1 MIRLF
6 KILMLGILLTVMASC
21 DRYNVQEV
29 LLSRE
34 DISLTWKKE
43 PQVVYEPLTWQLG
56 YNAGRNEFRVNDDSM
71 ANYFI
76 FRSNVRPDTEG
87 QEVTAYVEW
96 TVRTNIKRYQNLKF
110 EVRKVSPDGRVWLW
124 NKSQKVGVTVYY
136 LE

>member
-124 NKSQKVGVTVYY
+124 NKSQKVGVTLYY

>member
-1 MIRLF
+1 MRGL
-6 KILMLGILLTVMASC
+6 KILIFGLFLLVMASC
-21 DRYNVQEV
+21 DRYDVQEV

-34 DISLTWKKE
+34 DISLTWRKT
-43 PQVVYEPLTWQLG
+43 PQLVYDPLTWQLG
-56 YNAGRNEFRVNDDSM
+56 YNAGRNEVRVNDDSM
-71 ANYFI
+71 ANYFV

-96 TVRTNIKRYQNLKF
+96 TVRASVKRYQNLKF

-124 NKSQKVGVTVYY
+124 NKSQKVGVTIYY

>member
-71 ANYFI
+71 ANYFV
-76 FRSNVRPDTEG
+76 FRSNARPDTEG

-124 NKSQKVGVTVYY
+124 NKSQKVGVTLYY

>member
-6 KILMLGILLTVMASC
+6 KILMLGILLTAMASC

-43 PQVVYEPLTWQLG
+43 PQVVYDPLTWQLG

-124 NKSQKVGVTVYY
+124 NKSQKVGVTLYY

>member
-6 KILMLGILLTVMASC
+6 KILMLGILTAAMASC

-124 NKSQKVGVTVYY
+124 NKSQKVGVTLYY

>member
-1 MIRLF
+1 MRGL
-6 KILMLGILLTVMASC
+6 KILIFGLFLLVMASC
-21 DRYNVQEV
+21 DRYDVQEV

-34 DISLTWKKE
+34 DISLTWRKT
-43 PQVVYEPLTWQLG
+43 PQLVYDPLTWQLG
-56 YNAGRNEFRVNDDSM
+56 YNAGRNEFRVKDDSM
-71 ANYFI
+71 ANYFV

-96 TVRTNIKRYQNLKF
+96 TVRASVKRYQNLKF

-124 NKSQKVGVTVYY
+124 NKSQKVGVTIYY

>member
-6 KILMLGILLTVMASC
+6 KILMLGILLTAMASC

-71 ANYFI
+71 ANYFV
-76 FRSNVRPDTEG
+76 FRSNARPDTEG

-124 NKSQKVGVTVYY
+124 NKSQKVGVTLYY

>member
-6 KILMLGILLTVMASC
+6 KILMLGILLTAMASC

-43 PQVVYEPLTWQLG
+43 PQVVYDPLTWQLG

-87 QEVTAYVEW
+87 QELSAYVEW
-96 TVRTNIKRYQNLKF
+96 TVRTNVKRYQNLKF

-124 NKSQKVGVTVYY
+124 NKSQKVGVTIYY

>member
-56 YNAGRNEFRVNDDSM
+56 YNAGRNEFRINDDSM
-71 ANYFI
+71 ANYFV
-76 FRSNVRPDTEG
+76 FRSNARPDTEG

-124 NKSQKVGVTVYY
+124 NKSQKVGVTLYY